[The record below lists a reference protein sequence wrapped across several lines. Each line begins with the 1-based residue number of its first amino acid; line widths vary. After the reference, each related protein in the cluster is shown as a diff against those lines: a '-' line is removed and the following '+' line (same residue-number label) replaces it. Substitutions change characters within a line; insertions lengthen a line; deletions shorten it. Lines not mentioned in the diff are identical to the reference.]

1 MYRLADQPVTCSA
14 PLASLAPFRA
24 GDPGG
29 SPPGMPDRPPG
40 ASPAPGRLVYRG
52 PAWIGLEWR
61 QVECRGSEGGYA
73 VSIDGVGVVQ
83 VAPDGSRAGLELDG
97 ELGCRVVEEVVLG
110 PALTL
115 ALALR
120 GIFCLHASAVVGP
133 TGELLLFAGPSGS
146 GKSTLA
152 RLLDAAGWVRAADDV
167 VPVAWSAGTLQALPR
182 FPQLKLAPDA
192 QPGAALPERMPV
204 ARLLT
209 LAPGAPEEAVGV
221 RPLGPREAALALLRH
236 TAAARLFDRDLLERH
251 LEACSRIASC
261 GGVAELT
268 LPWTGRLPPD
278 LAEVLAAG
286 LEAA

>member
-1 MYRLADQPVTCSA
+1 MTCSV

-24 GDPGG
+24 GDRGG
-29 SPPGMPDRPPG
+29 SPPWGPDPAPG

-61 QVECRGSEGGYA
+61 QVECQESEAGYA
-73 VSIDGVGVVQ
+73 VEIDGVGVVQ

-97 ELGCRVVEEVVLG
+97 EPSRSPSRSVVEEAALG

-120 GIFCLHASAVVGP
+120 GIFCLHASAVVSP
-133 TGELLLFAGPSGS
+133 TGELLLFAGLSGS

-152 RLLDAAGWVRAADDV
+152 RLVDAAAGWARAADDI
-167 VPVAWSAGTLQALPR
+167 VPLAWSAGGVQALPR

-204 ARLLT
+204 ARIFT
-209 LAPGAPEEAVGV
+209 LVPGAPEKAVEV
-221 RPLGPREAALALLRH
+221 RPLGAREAAVALLRH
-236 TAAARLFDRDLLERH
+236 TATARLFDRVLLERH
-251 LEACSRIASC
+251 LEACSRIGSS
-261 GGVAELT
+261 GDVAELT
-268 LPWTGRLPPD
+268 VPWTGRLPPD

-286 LEAA
+286 PEAA